1 MNTQKYQWLFYLI
14 TATIIATIGVQ
25 FYWNYKNYEENKR
38 QVTNEIQLS
47 LDNAVEEYYSSLA
60 KSDFLT
66 IINNN
71 SNSVAIFKKPL
82 SLIKEKSYKSKSI
95 GNVLNREKINNS
107 EKEKPRV
114 TLNNLKFT
122 FNENLSKE
130 KIDSMMSSAKDF
142 VIEFNSDLD
151 LDLDSLNN
159 KKKDSGEVLNL
170 IIDKKK
176 GFNLNPDGDQIMFDQ
191 YFRGK
196 KAADSLKLIKN
207 LKPIFIS
214 FLDQSVE
221 YEKIDS
227 LIEKQLQK
235 KGIELTTSFH
245 HLKNDTLFHQTKD
258 SLLATEKNSL
268 RSKSTFVKDNEAFKL
283 VYDNPSIV
291 ALKRSSFGIFLSLL
305 LSLAVISSLFY
316 LLKIINQQKELA
328 AIKNDLISNITHEFK
343 TPIATISAAIE
354 AIKNFNVLEDPEKTS
369 KYLSMSSIQINK
381 LHQMV
386 EKLLETA
393 MLDSEQLVLKKET
406 VDIVDIAEKVVYKHQ
421 ILAHKK
427 ELSFSTTL
435 QPCYAN
441 VDVFHFENV
450 ISNLIDNA
458 VKYGGNQIEMN
469 ISSVLNTIEIT
480 VVDDGNGIEKNQKEK
495 IFDKFYRVPKGNTH
509 DVKGFGIGLYYC
521 KKIIEKHEGV
531 IGLTSD
537 KSKTIFKITIPNE

>member
-66 IINNN
+66 IIDNN
-71 SNSVAIFKKPL
+71 SNSVAIFKNPL
-82 SLIKEKSYKSKSI
+82 NLIKEKSYKSKSI
-95 GNVLNREKINNS
+95 GNIINKIKPNNS
-107 EKEKPRV
+107 EKEKPRASI
-114 TLNNLKFT
+114 NNLKFT
-122 FNENLSKE
+122 FDENLSKE
-130 KIDSMMSSAKDF
+130 KIDSMMISAKDF
-142 VIEFNSDLD
+142 VIEFNSN
-151 LDLDSLNN
+151 LDSLNN
-159 KKKDSGEVLNL
+159 KKKDSVEVLNQ
-170 IIDKKK
+170 ITDKKK
-176 GFNLNPDGDQIMFDQ
+176 GFNLNSDGANKVTK

-227 LIEKQLQK
+227 LIEIQLQK

-258 SLLATEKNSL
+258 SLLATEKKYL

-283 VYDNPSIV
+283 VYNNPSIA

-406 VDIVDIAEKVVYKHQ
+406 VDIVDIAEKVVSKYQ

-427 ELSFSTTL
+427 ELSFSKTL

-441 VDVFHFENV
+441 IDVFHFENV

-469 ISSVLNTIEIT
+469 INSVLNTIEIT
-480 VVDDGNGIEKNQKEK
+480 VIDDGIGIEKNQKEK

-521 KKIIEKHEGV
+521 KKIIEKHEGF

-537 KSKTIFKITIPNE
+537 KNKTIFKIIIPNE

>member
-66 IINNN
+66 IIDNN
-71 SNSVAIFKKPL
+71 SNSVAIFKNPL
-82 SLIKEKSYKSKSI
+82 NLIKEKSYKNKSI
-95 GNVLNREKINNS
+95 GNILNKVKTNNS

-122 FNENLSKE
+122 FDENLSKE
-130 KIDSMMSSAKDF
+130 KIDSMMISAKDF
-142 VIEFNSDLD
+142 VIEFNSN
-151 LDLDSLNN
+151 LDSLNN
-159 KKKDSGEVLNL
+159 KKKDSVEVLNQ
-170 IIDKKK
+170 ITDKKK
-176 GFNLNPDGDQIMFDQ
+176 GFNLNSDGANKVTK

-227 LIEKQLQK
+227 LIEIQLQK

-258 SLLATEKNSL
+258 SLLATEKKYL

-283 VYDNPSIV
+283 VYNNPSIA
-291 ALKRSSFGIFLSLL
+291 ALKRSSFGILLSLL

-406 VDIVDIAEKVVYKHQ
+406 VDIVDIAEKVVSKYQ

-427 ELSFSTTL
+427 ELSFFTTL

-521 KKIIEKHEGV
+521 KKIIEKHEGF

>member
-66 IINNN
+66 IIDNN
-71 SNSVAIFKKPL
+71 SNSVAIFKNPL
-82 SLIKEKSYKSKSI
+82 NLIKEKSYKSKSI
-95 GNVLNREKINNS
+95 GNIINKIKPNNS
-107 EKEKPRV
+107 EKEKPRASI
-114 TLNNLKFT
+114 NNLKFT
-122 FNENLSKE
+122 FDENLSKE
-130 KIDSMMSSAKDF
+130 KIDSMMISAKDF
-142 VIEFNSDLD
+142 VIEFNSN
-151 LDLDSLNN
+151 LDSLNN
-159 KKKDSGEVLNL
+159 KKKDSVEVLNQ
-170 IIDKKK
+170 ITDKKK
-176 GFNLNPDGDQIMFDQ
+176 GFNLNSDGANKVLK

-227 LIEKQLQK
+227 LIEIQLQK

-258 SLLATEKNSL
+258 SLLATEKKYL

-283 VYDNPSIV
+283 VYNNPSIV

-406 VDIVDIAEKVVYKHQ
+406 VDIVDIAEKVISKHQ

-435 QPCYAN
+435 QSCYAN
-441 VDVFHFENV
+441 IDVFHFENV

-458 VKYGGNQIEMN
+458 VKYGGNQIEIN
-469 ISSVLNTIEIT
+469 INLVLKAIEIT
-480 VVDDGNGIEKNQKEK
+480 VVDDGKGIEKNQKEK

-521 KKIIEKHEGV
+521 KKIIEKHEGF

-537 KSKTIFKITIPNE
+537 KSKTIFKIIIPNE

>member
-66 IINNN
+66 IIDNN
-71 SNSVAIFKKPL
+71 SNSVAIFKNPL
-82 SLIKEKSYKSKSI
+82 NLIKEKSYKSKSI
-95 GNVLNREKINNS
+95 GNIINKIKPNNS
-107 EKEKPRV
+107 EKEKPRASI
-114 TLNNLKFT
+114 NNLKFT
-122 FNENLSKE
+122 FDENLSKE
-130 KIDSMMSSAKDF
+130 KIDSMMISAKDF
-142 VIEFNSDLD
+142 VIEFNSN
-151 LDLDSLNN
+151 LDSLNN
-159 KKKDSGEVLNL
+159 KKKDSVEVLNQ
-170 IIDKKK
+170 ITDKKK
-176 GFNLNPDGDQIMFDQ
+176 GFNLNSDGAKKVIK

-227 LIEKQLQK
+227 LIEIQLQK

-258 SLLATEKNSL
+258 SLLATEKKYL

-283 VYDNPSIV
+283 VYNNPSIA
-291 ALKRSSFGIFLSLL
+291 ALKRSSFGILLSLL

-427 ELSFSTTL
+427 ELSFFTTL

>member
-159 KKKDSGEVLNL
+159 KKKDSVEVLNQ
-170 IIDKKK
+170 ITDKKK
-176 GFNLNPDGDQIMFDQ
+176 GFNLNSDGANKVIK
-191 YFRGK
+191 YFKGK

-221 YEKIDS
+221 YKKIDS
-227 LIEKQLQK
+227 LIEIQLQK

-354 AIKNFNVLEDPEKTS
+354 AIKNFNALEDPEKTS

>member
-66 IINNN
+66 IIDNN
-71 SNSVAIFKKPL
+71 SNSVAIFKNPL
-82 SLIKEKSYKSKSI
+82 NLIKEKSYKSKSI
-95 GNVLNREKINNS
+95 GNIINKIKPNNS
-107 EKEKPRV
+107 EKEKPRASI
-114 TLNNLKFT
+114 NNLKFT
-122 FNENLSKE
+122 FDENLSKE
-130 KIDSMMSSAKDF
+130 KIDSMMISAKDF
-142 VIEFNSDLD
+142 VIEFNSN
-151 LDLDSLNN
+151 LDSLNN
-159 KKKDSGEVLNL
+159 KKKDSVEVLNQ
-170 IIDKKK
+170 ITDKKK
-176 GFNLNPDGDQIMFDQ
+176 GFNLNSDGANKVLK

-227 LIEKQLQK
+227 LIEIQLQK

-258 SLLATEKNSL
+258 SLLATEKKYL

-283 VYDNPSIV
+283 VYNNPSIV

-469 ISSVLNTIEIT
+469 ISSVLKAIEIT
-480 VVDDGNGIEKNQKEK
+480 VVDDGKGIEKNQKEK

-521 KKIIEKHEGV
+521 KKIIEKHEGF

>member
-66 IINNN
+66 IIDNN
-71 SNSVAIFKKPL
+71 SNSVAIFKNPL
-82 SLIKEKSYKSKSI
+82 NLIKEKSYKSKSI
-95 GNVLNREKINNS
+95 GNIINKIKPNNS
-107 EKEKPRV
+107 EKEKPRASI
-114 TLNNLKFT
+114 NNLKFT
-122 FNENLSKE
+122 FDENLSKE
-130 KIDSMMSSAKDF
+130 KIDSMMISAKDF
-142 VIEFNSDLD
+142 VIEFNSN
-151 LDLDSLNN
+151 LDSLNN
-159 KKKDSGEVLNL
+159 KKKDSVEVLNQ
-170 IIDKKK
+170 ITDKKK
-176 GFNLNPDGDQIMFDQ
+176 GFNLNSDGANKVIK

-227 LIEKQLQK
+227 LIEIQLQK

-258 SLLATEKNSL
+258 SLLATEKKYL

-283 VYDNPSIV
+283 VYNNPSIV

-427 ELSFSTTL
+427 ELSFFTTL

-458 VKYGGNQIEMN
+458 VKYGGNQIEMK

>member
-66 IINNN
+66 IIDNN
-71 SNSVAIFKKPL
+71 SNSVAIFKNPL
-82 SLIKEKSYKSKSI
+82 NLIKEKSYKSKSI
-95 GNVLNREKINNS
+95 GNIINKIKPNNS
-107 EKEKPRV
+107 EKEKPRASI
-114 TLNNLKFT
+114 NNLKFT
-122 FNENLSKE
+122 FDENLSKE
-130 KIDSMMSSAKDF
+130 KIDSMMISAKDF
-142 VIEFNSDLD
+142 VIEFNSN
-151 LDLDSLNN
+151 LDSLNN
-159 KKKDSGEVLNL
+159 KKKDSVEVLNQ
-170 IIDKKK
+170 ITDKKK
-176 GFNLNPDGDQIMFDQ
+176 GFNLNSDGANKVLK

-227 LIEKQLQK
+227 LIEIQLQK

-258 SLLATEKNSL
+258 SLLATEKKYL

-283 VYDNPSIV
+283 VYNNPSIV

-406 VDIVDIAEKVVYKHQ
+406 VDIVDIAEKVVSKHQ

-427 ELSFSTTL
+427 ELSFSKTL

-441 VDVFHFENV
+441 IDVFHFENV

-521 KKIIEKHEGV
+521 KKIIEKHEGF

>member
-66 IINNN
+66 IIDNN
-71 SNSVAIFKKPL
+71 SNSVAIFKNPL
-82 SLIKEKSYKSKSI
+82 NLIKEKSYKSKSI
-95 GNVLNREKINNS
+95 GNIINKIKPNNS
-107 EKEKPRV
+107 EKEKPRASI
-114 TLNNLKFT
+114 NNLKFT
-122 FNENLSKE
+122 FDENLSKE
-130 KIDSMMSSAKDF
+130 KIDSMMISAKDF
-142 VIEFNSDLD
+142 VIEFNSN
-151 LDLDSLNN
+151 LDSLNN
-159 KKKDSGEVLNL
+159 KKKDSVEVLNQ
-170 IIDKKK
+170 ITDKKK
-176 GFNLNPDGDQIMFDQ
+176 GFNLNSDGANKVIK

-227 LIEKQLQK
+227 LIEIQLQK

-258 SLLATEKNSL
+258 SLLATEKKYL

-283 VYDNPSIV
+283 VYNNPSIV

-469 ISSVLNTIEIT
+469 IRSVLNTIEIT

-521 KKIIEKHEGV
+521 KKIIEKHEGF

>member
-66 IINNN
+66 IIDNN
-71 SNSVAIFKKPL
+71 SNSVAIFKNPL
-82 SLIKEKSYKSKSI
+82 NLIKEKSYKSKSI
-95 GNVLNREKINNS
+95 GNIINKIKPNNS
-107 EKEKPRV
+107 EKEKPRASI
-114 TLNNLKFT
+114 NNLKFT
-122 FNENLSKE
+122 FDENLSKE
-130 KIDSMMSSAKDF
+130 KIDSMMISAKDF
-142 VIEFNSDLD
+142 VIEFNSN
-151 LDLDSLNN
+151 LDSLNN
-159 KKKDSGEVLNL
+159 KKKDSVEVLNQ
-170 IIDKKK
+170 ITDKKK
-176 GFNLNPDGDQIMFDQ
+176 GFNLNSDGANKVIK

-227 LIEKQLQK
+227 LIEIQLQK

-258 SLLATEKNSL
+258 SLLATEKKYL

-283 VYDNPSIV
+283 VYNNPSIV

-406 VDIVDIAEKVVYKHQ
+406 VDIVDIAEKVVSKHQ

-427 ELSFSTTL
+427 ELSFSKTL

-441 VDVFHFENV
+441 IDVFHFENV

-458 VKYGGNQIEMN
+458 VKYGGNQIEIN
-469 ISSVLNTIEIT
+469 INLVLKAIEIT
-480 VVDDGNGIEKNQKEK
+480 VVDDGKGIEKNQKEK

-521 KKIIEKHEGV
+521 KKIIEKHEGF

>member
-66 IINNN
+66 IIDNN
-71 SNSVAIFKKPL
+71 SNSVAIFKNPL
-82 SLIKEKSYKSKSI
+82 NLIKEKSYKSKSI
-95 GNVLNREKINNS
+95 GNIINKIKPNNS
-107 EKEKPRV
+107 EKEKPRASI
-114 TLNNLKFT
+114 NNLKFT
-122 FNENLSKE
+122 FDENLSKE
-130 KIDSMMSSAKDF
+130 KIDSMMISAKDF
-142 VIEFNSDLD
+142 VIEFNSN
-151 LDLDSLNN
+151 LDSLNN
-159 KKKDSGEVLNL
+159 KKKDSVEVLNQ
-170 IIDKKK
+170 ITDKKK
-176 GFNLNPDGDQIMFDQ
+176 GFNLNSDGANKVIK

-227 LIEKQLQK
+227 LIEIQLQK

-258 SLLATEKNSL
+258 SLLATEKKYL

-283 VYDNPSIV
+283 VYNNPSIV

-435 QPCYAN
+435 QSYYAN
-441 VDVFHFENV
+441 IDVFHFENV

-458 VKYGGNQIEMN
+458 VKYGGNQIEIN
-469 ISSVLNTIEIT
+469 INLVLKAIEIT
-480 VVDDGNGIEKNQKEK
+480 VVDDGKGIEKNQKEK

-521 KKIIEKHEGV
+521 KKIIEKHEGF

>member
-142 VIEFNSDLD
+142 VIEFNSN
-151 LDLDSLNN
+151 LDSLNN
-159 KKKDSGEVLNL
+159 KKKDSVEVLNQ
-170 IIDKKK
+170 ITDKKK
-176 GFNLNPDGDQIMFDQ
+176 GFNLNSDGANKVIK

>member
-66 IINNN
+66 IIDNN
-71 SNSVAIFKKPL
+71 SNSVAIFKNPL
-82 SLIKEKSYKSKSI
+82 NLIKEKSYKNKSI
-95 GNVLNREKINNS
+95 GNIINKIKPNNS
-107 EKEKPRV
+107 EKEKPRASI
-114 TLNNLKFT
+114 NNLKFT
-122 FNENLSKE
+122 FDENLSKE
-130 KIDSMMSSAKDF
+130 KIDSMMISAKDF
-142 VIEFNSDLD
+142 VIEFNSN
-151 LDLDSLNN
+151 LDSLNN
-159 KKKDSGEVLNL
+159 KKKDSVEVLNQ
-170 IIDKKK
+170 ITDKKK
-176 GFNLNPDGDQIMFDQ
+176 GFNLNSDGANKVLK

-227 LIEKQLQK
+227 LIEIQLQK

-469 ISSVLNTIEIT
+469 IRSVLNTIEIT

>member
-66 IINNN
+66 IIDNN
-71 SNSVAIFKKPL
+71 SNSVAIFKNPL
-82 SLIKEKSYKSKSI
+82 NLIKEKSYKSKSI
-95 GNVLNREKINNS
+95 GNIINKIKPNNS
-107 EKEKPRV
+107 EKEKPRASI
-114 TLNNLKFT
+114 NNLKFT
-122 FNENLSKE
+122 FDENLSKE
-130 KIDSMMSSAKDF
+130 KIDSMMISAKDF
-142 VIEFNSDLD
+142 VIEFNSN
-151 LDLDSLNN
+151 LDSLNN
-159 KKKDSGEVLNL
+159 KKKDSVEVLNQ
-170 IIDKKK
+170 ITDKKK
-176 GFNLNPDGDQIMFDQ
+176 GFNLNSDGANKVIK

-227 LIEKQLQK
+227 LIEIQLQK

-469 ISSVLNTIEIT
+469 IRSVLNTIEIT

>member
-66 IINNN
+66 IIDNN
-71 SNSVAIFKKPL
+71 SNSVAIFKNPL
-82 SLIKEKSYKSKSI
+82 NLIKEKSYKSKSI
-95 GNVLNREKINNS
+95 GNIINKIKPNNS
-107 EKEKPRV
+107 EKEEPRASI
-114 TLNNLKFT
+114 NNLKFT
-122 FNENLSKE
+122 FDENLSKE
-130 KIDSMMSSAKDF
+130 KIDSMMISAKDF
-142 VIEFNSDLD
+142 VIEFNSN
-151 LDLDSLNN
+151 LDSLNN
-159 KKKDSGEVLNL
+159 KKKDSVEVLNQ
-170 IIDKKK
+170 ITDKKK
-176 GFNLNPDGDQIMFDQ
+176 GFNLNSDGANKVLK

-227 LIEKQLQK
+227 LIEIQLQK

-469 ISSVLNTIEIT
+469 IRSVLNTIEIT

-521 KKIIEKHEGV
+521 KKIIEKHEGF

-537 KSKTIFKITIPNE
+537 KNKTIFKITIPNE

>member
-142 VIEFNSDLD
+142 VIEFNSD

>member
-66 IINNN
+66 IIDNN
-71 SNSVAIFKKPL
+71 SNSVAIFKNPL
-82 SLIKEKSYKSKSI
+82 NLIKEKSYKSKSI
-95 GNVLNREKINNS
+95 GNIINKIKPNNS
-107 EKEKPRV
+107 EKEKPRASI
-114 TLNNLKFT
+114 NNLKFT
-122 FNENLSKE
+122 FDENLSKE
-130 KIDSMMSSAKDF
+130 KIDSMMISAKDF
-142 VIEFNSDLD
+142 VIEFNSN
-151 LDLDSLNN
+151 LDSLNN
-159 KKKDSGEVLNL
+159 KKKDSVEVLNQ
-170 IIDKKK
+170 ITDKKK
-176 GFNLNPDGDQIMFDQ
+176 GFNLNSDGANKVIK

-227 LIEKQLQK
+227 LIEIQLQK

-258 SLLATEKNSL
+258 SLLATEKKYL

-283 VYDNPSIV
+283 VYNNPSIV

-427 ELSFSTTL
+427 ELSFFTTL

-458 VKYGGNQIEMN
+458 VKYGGNQIEMK

-480 VVDDGNGIEKNQKEK
+480 VVDDGNGIEKNQKER

>member
-66 IINNN
+66 IIDNN
-71 SNSVAIFKKPL
+71 SNSVAIFKNPL
-82 SLIKEKSYKSKSI
+82 NLIKEKSYKSKSI
-95 GNVLNREKINNS
+95 GNIINKIKPNNS
-107 EKEKPRV
+107 EKEKPRASI
-114 TLNNLKFT
+114 NNLKFT
-122 FNENLSKE
+122 FDENLSKE
-130 KIDSMMSSAKDF
+130 KIDSMMISAKDF
-142 VIEFNSDLD
+142 VIEFNSN
-151 LDLDSLNN
+151 LDSLNN
-159 KKKDSGEVLNL
+159 KKKDSVEVLNQ
-170 IIDKKK
+170 ITDKKK
-176 GFNLNPDGDQIMFDQ
+176 GFNLNSDGANKVTK

-227 LIEKQLQK
+227 LIEIQLQK

-258 SLLATEKNSL
+258 SLLATEKKYL

-283 VYDNPSIV
+283 VYNNPSIA
-291 ALKRSSFGIFLSLL
+291 ALKRSSFGILLSLL

-406 VDIVDIAEKVVYKHQ
+406 VDIVDIAEKVVSKYQ

-427 ELSFSTTL
+427 ELSFSKTL

-441 VDVFHFENV
+441 IDVFHFENV

-469 ISSVLNTIEIT
+469 INSVLNTIEIT
-480 VVDDGNGIEKNQKEK
+480 VIDDGNGIEKNQKEK

-521 KKIIEKHEGV
+521 KKIIEKHEGF
-531 IGLTSD
+531 IGLKSD
-537 KSKTIFKITIPNE
+537 KNKTIFKIIIPNE